1 MSTTSQNESCAGMP
15 ASTRPPA
22 TRRRRMPHPRHT
34 LHCHRDVNTSGECAS
49 AKQISLLSLI
59 HALMV
64 IAIGVGCAGCAAM
77 LAPARSSGIAL
88 SEEGIQLAVVG
99 QVCKQSRSTSAS
111 SPPLLDATLA
121 IEVGNPTPGLVSVY
135 PDRLILVA
143 PGGVSARAS
152 TPQGS
157 NPLSVES
164 GTTVPVRLHFTL
176 AGANCS
182 QEMQLDASSALES
195 QGRPVTVSA
204 IRFLPVA
211 PR

>member
-1 MSTTSQNESCAGMP
+1 MSH
-15 ASTRPPA
+15 R
-22 TRRRRMPHPRHT
+22 RHT
-34 LHCHRDVNTSGECAS
+34 LHCHRDVNTSGECAGP
-49 AKQISLLSLI
+49 KQISRLSLI

-77 LAPARSSGIAL
+77 VAPARSSGIAL

-121 IEVGNPTPGLVSVY
+121 IEVGNPTPDLVSVY
-135 PDRLILVA
+135 PDRIILVA
-143 PGGVSARAS
+143 PGGISVRAS
-152 TPQGS
+152 APQGG
-157 NPLSVES
+157 NPLSVEG
-164 GTTVPVRLHFTL
+164 GTTVPVTLHFTV

-182 QEMQLDASSALES
+182 QEMQLDAGSALQS
-195 QGRPVTVSA
+195 HGRAVTVSA